1 MQVGGTK
8 IPGARQILGRE
19 RGGFREEATDDVG
32 LKAQV
37 SIVKYRAGKGPD
49 AHGARAEGVGLCS

>member
-1 MQVGGTK
+1 ME
-8 IPGARQILGRE
+8 LGKMSAQERE